1 MVLIE
6 QNTMSGLSLLN
17 EVVKCIEQD
26 KDVIR
31 LKKLIYCA
39 CTDSWENDANTI
51 NSWNFPELVSS
62 LIPLYPN
69 IDQLS
74 TQLYGIA
81 NSLSRPVVYS
91 VVAGK
96 AINYVSP
103 LYQGQVPEAPLSYE
117 LEVDLDKDSQLSLV
131 VEELEKDQE
140 ITRIKKLLLCSRTGK
155 WESDRNV
162 LAKLNIREVIA
173 DILTIY
179 PSIDKFS
186 QAICSIV
193 SSLSKPVIYAGVAQI
208 IISQID
214 RLYNQPQ
221 NYTET
226 VVELAETL
234 EKLDVFAEKI
244 DDITLGRDINND
256 PGETFLD
263 NQPTQLKYQKNGN
276 SDATEI
282 VVKKKSTCPPKKNI
296 SRDLNVDYNPF
307 NLRLNLMKYTNPLR
321 AKILIFS
328 ALYRPFKGGHD
339 WSAIKDYELDDLLLS
354 LFCKYQNCQ
363 QLESQLYQTAK
374 SLHEP
379 EEYNQAAGAIIQS
392 MQALSKSN

>member
-39 CTDSWENDANTI
+39 CTDRWENDANVI
-51 NSWNFPELVSS
+51 NRWNFPELVSS
-62 LIPLYPN
+62 LIPLYSN

-74 TQLYGIA
+74 TQLYCIA

-96 AINYVSP
+96 AINYLSP
-103 LYQGQVPEAPLSYE
+103 LYQDQVPEAPLSYE
-117 LEVDLDKDSQLSLV
+117 LEVDLDQDSQLSLV

-140 ITRIKKLLLCSRTGK
+140 ITRIKKLILCSRTGK
-155 WESDRNV
+155 WETDN
-162 LAKLNIREVIA
+162 KLIANLNLKELIA

-193 SSLSKPVIYAGVAQI
+193 SSLSKPVIYAGVAQT

-244 DDITLGRDINND
+244 DEITLDRDINND

-296 SRDLNVDYNPF
+296 SSDLNVDYNPF

-328 ALYRPFKGGHD
+328 ALYRPFKGDQD

-354 LFCKYQNCQ
+354 LFCKYRNFQ
-363 QLESQLYQTAK
+363 QLESQLYQTANY
-374 SLHEP
+374 LQEP

-392 MQALSKSN
+392 MQALSHSN